1 MPKPAATRGPRL
13 AYRPGLD
20 GLRAI
25 AVAAVFLYHSR
36 IDWLPGGFLGVDL
49 FFVLSGYLI
58 TSLLLVEWDAGTRID
73 LRRFWLRRARRLLP
87 ALVVVVLAALALA
100 AIFARSDL
108 ARTRGD
114 AVSSLLYYTNWHL
127 IIANHSYFVRMGN
140 PSLLQHLWS
149 LAVEEQFYVI
159 WPLLL
164 VPGLVLIG
172 RRRLPFVVAAGI
184 AGSTALMWVLYDP
197 TDPSRVYY
205 GTDTRAF
212 LLLMGILLALV
223 WPAIERL
230 RRALPVLELLGVS
243 ALVASVLLF
252 RQMVDFNPTLYRG
265 GDLAAAFCFAVLI
278 AAVAHP
284 ETGLGQALGVAPLRW
299 IGERSYGIYLWHWP
313 VVELMRPGVD
323 IPWTGPGVVVA
334 QAAIVLAAAALSYRY
349 VEQPIRT
356 GSLQRRLAEYSRRI
370 RLEVVGA
377 GAMGLGAALAVLFFV
392 PHALNPVSGYVNP
405 PKAKATT
412 QHTRTTSIGQRRHHD
427 VSQPSGH
434 TTKPKLHPQPPGR
447 ILALGDSVMLGC
459 SRELR
464 EALHHRVRVD
474 ATVGRQID
482 DTIDELQRLRRHH
495 KLPKTVVIQVG
506 NNGPLWY
513 GDLTRLRHAL
523 RGIPDIVVVNVRNS
537 TSWQD
542 ESNHALVGWLR
553 DWHAAHLADWYG
565 SSTNKMLSDGTH
577 PFPYACWN
585 YARLIENTLRST

>member
-1 MPKPAATRGPRL
+1 MPKPAPKGPRL

-58 TSLLLVEWDAGTRID
+58 TSLLLVEWEARNRID

-87 ALVVVVLAALALA
+87 ALVVVVLAALVLG
-100 AIFARSDL
+100 AIFARGDL

-127 IIANHSYFVRMGN
+127 ILANHSYFVRMGN

-149 LAVEEQFYVI
+149 LAIEEQFYVI
-159 WPLLL
+159 WPLIL
-164 VPGLVLIG
+164 VPGLVLLG
-172 RRRLPFVVAAGI
+172 RRRLPFVAAAGI
-184 AGSTALMWVLYDP
+184 AGSAALMWILYTP
-197 TDPSRVYY
+197 NDPSRVYY

-230 RRALPVLELLGVS
+230 KRALPLLELLGVC

-252 RQMVDFNPTLYRG
+252 RQMEDFNPTLYRG
-265 GDLAAAFCFAVLI
+265 GDLASAFCFAVLI
-278 AAVAHP
+278 AAVAHT
-284 ETGLGQALGVAPLRW
+284 ETGIGRALGVAPLRW
-299 IGERSYGIYLWHWP
+299 IGERSYGMYLWHWP

-334 QAAIVLAAAALSYRY
+334 QAAIVVTAAALSYRF

-356 GSLQRRLAEYSRRI
+356 GRLQGWLAQYSRRF

-377 GAMGLGAALAVLFFV
+377 GAMGLVGAFAVLFV
-392 PHALNPVSGYVNP
+392 TPHALNPVAGYVSP
-405 PKAKATT
+405 PKAKATVPHHH
-412 QHTRTTSIGQRRHHD
+412 HTATTTPVVSTHKAKKPTHHA
-427 VSQPSGH
+427 
-434 TTKPKLHPQPPGR
+434 QPPGQ

-459 SRELR
+459 ASELR
-464 EALHHRVRVD
+464 TALHHRVRVD

-482 DTIDELQRLRRHH
+482 DTIKELQQLRRHH
-495 KLPKTVVIQVG
+495 RLPRTIVLQVG

-513 GDLTRLRHAL
+513 ADLVRLRQAL
-523 RGIPDIVVVNVRNS
+523 RGIPDVIVVNVRNA

-542 ESNHALVGWLR
+542 ESNHAIVSWLH
-553 DWHAAHLADWYG
+553 DWRAAHLADWYG
-565 SSTNKMLSDGTH
+565 SSTNRMLSDGTH
-577 PFPYACWN
+577 PYPYACTI
-585 YARLIENTLRST
+585 YARVIARTLDSTST